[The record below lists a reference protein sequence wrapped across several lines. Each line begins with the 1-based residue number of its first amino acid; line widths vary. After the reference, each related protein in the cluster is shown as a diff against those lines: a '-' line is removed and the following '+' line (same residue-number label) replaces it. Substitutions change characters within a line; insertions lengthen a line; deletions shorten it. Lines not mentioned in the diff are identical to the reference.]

1 MGNLDL
7 EETSDHTDNGSS
19 QNFGKG
25 ATADFTTRNDG
36 VSNNDESTWRS
47 KERYINNIH

>member
-7 EETSDHTDNGSS
+7 EEASDHSDKGSS
-19 QNFGKG
+19 QNFGKS
-25 ATADFTTRNDG
+25 TTTDFTTRNSG

-47 KERYINNIH
+47 